1 MKRVL
6 SICDSIANTR
16 YSAQLCVD
24 TYSDYNVE
32 PMLAVPEFTDGDNI
46 EQTDIEEVLDYCLKL
61 DLNAVHIGMIR
72 DPEAVNIVA
81 AGLSKY
87 DHPAVVCEP
96 SIISADGRILVSVE
110 TYEAFTNSLIQ
121 QVHFLVLNIYEAE
134 LFSGVECHGPA
145 DARKAADIIC
155 DEYHCVVFIGGCKK
169 TLGRDLLVIGG
180 KAKWYEGA
188 TSRSIKNKKHFT
200 AAVACELA
208 SDKSIADAVT
218 AARYFCGI
226 TSGADVETDQTFEYI
241 PARPETPKKA
251 AKPAVSAPAPAE
263 PAPQVLDQF
272 EVRKNGIPEL
282 SAASEP
288 VAEVKT
294 EVTTEIKTE
303 EKPLFPEGSILSSSV
318 TPVSSLVS
326 PAKSIRDAART
337 LEPVPSRIKFGS
349 SGIYIPSDG
358 ILARELAKKSPKGSI
373 TAVTSGIEAK
383 EEEKPAPAKSEESSD
398 DTGFNFRRLFE
409 L

>member
-24 TYSDYNVE
+24 TFSDYNVE

-46 EQTDIEEVLDYCLKL
+46 EQTDIKEVLDYCLKL

-81 AGLSKY
+81 DGLSKY

-96 SIISADGRILVSVE
+96 SIISADGRILVSVD

-121 QVHFLVLNIYEAE
+121 QVHFLILNIYEAE

-145 DARKAADIIC
+145 DARKAADLIC
-155 DEYHCVVFIGGCKK
+155 EDYHCVVFVGGCKK

-180 KAKWYEGA
+180 KAKWYEGS
-188 TSRSIKNKKHFT
+188 TSRSIKNKKHFA

-208 SDKSIADAVT
+208 SDKPIGDAVT

-251 AKPAVSAPAPAE
+251 AKPVVSEPAVAE

-272 EVRKNGIPEL
+272 EVLKNGIPEP
-282 SAASEP
+282 SAVPEP
-288 VAEVKT
+288 EVKT
-294 EVTTEIKTE
+294 EITAEIKTE
-303 EKPLFPEGSILSSSV
+303 DKPLFPEGSILSSA

-383 EEEKPAPAKSEESSD
+383 EEEKPEAPKTEESSD
-398 DTGFNFRRLFE
+398 DSGFNFRRLFE

>member
-24 TYSDYNVE
+24 TFSDYNVE

-46 EQTDIEEVLDYCLKL
+46 EQTDIKEVLDYCLKL

-81 AGLSKY
+81 DGLSKY

-96 SIISADGRILVSVE
+96 SIISADGRILVSVD

-121 QVHFLVLNIYEAE
+121 QVHFLILNIYEAE

-145 DARKAADIIC
+145 DARKAADLIC
-155 DEYHCVVFIGGCKK
+155 EDYHCVVFVGGCKK

-180 KAKWYEGA
+180 KAKWYEGS
-188 TSRSIKNKKHFT
+188 TSRSIKNKKHFA

-208 SDKSIADAVT
+208 SDKPIDDAVT

-251 AKPAVSAPAPAE
+251 AKPVVSEPAVAE

-272 EVRKNGIPEL
+272 EVLKNGIPEP
-282 SAASEP
+282 SAVPEP
-288 VAEVKT
+288 EVKT
-294 EVTTEIKTE
+294 EITAEIKTE
-303 EKPLFPEGSILSSSV
+303 DKPLFPEGSILSSA

-383 EEEKPAPAKSEESSD
+383 EEEKPEAPKTEESSD
-398 DTGFNFRRLFE
+398 DTGFNFRRLF
-409 L
+409 